1 MAHLDSS
8 TTQSIAR
15 SESFKFDRNFHGS
28 DPFSDCPSPP
38 KTGNHVPLTRTY
50 TAEPCVCCPC
60 RPVSDSPGVSPKMK
74 THMHQTDSG
83 HVPQDKP
90 PMECHRGSV
99 YERQFHFERYFPA
112 QPFPNDQEKADC
124 SPLGRQRQSLSP
136 TGTFGDQKSCDR
148 ERPNLRSIQKRLD
161 NPTNLEC
168 GYGSPKGPSSPNSP
182 QLGMYVRE
190 SLDYEAEPQ
199 AGRESVC
206 SLTVSP
212 DRSAP
217 VCCNYR
223 SGDRISDLPVMET
236 CVPVVMHRR
245 CRATSSCGR
254 ENRSR
259 EPSPCRPRFE
269 TSVCRPAS
277 FKQSRP
283 SRSLSVP
290 GHHSPPQFRSSSSPY
305 AVTYIYHP
313 DKSRPQP
320 RHACLGKDDHVEKF
334 GSYCYNYEAFYPYE
348 SSWELNKLRES
359 SGSQEANPPSCTQ
372 FARPETP
379 NTDSPLRL
387 SGQAKHKYSIEI
399 DKRCTSK
406 AAQLNTTPKKSSTKS
421 PHTVSKT
428 TPRLSLLP
436 TRTSFTYTQITERSV
451 PPKPG
456 LTATHSA
463 SSGRTPK
470 LPKALSPTIQ
480 VVKASSDFRSSAD
493 VTTFE
498 TSPVQSDLKPGFIQK
513 TLVSQSET
521 RSRKS
526 THLLSRTTSE
536 QSSLPPSESR
546 STTNP
551 PRNYASTR
559 STPSGQSTHLSE
571 VSTVL
576 TKSTM
581 KSSRVISQVSS
592 EVWELPVIPKQEVPI
607 YDSVAAV
614 ITSTPLYHWGSVAQ
628 PGLPGFPVKSMPP
641 KQLMSKI
648 STKTPGSSSVLSEP
662 SRGNTFPSTK
672 ASSFRSEQGTS
683 VSSIREA
690 EPLVPKGIHGPRSP
704 YSGPVEEDEEDHKY
718 PGIASVD
725 TLRTQGASSPIW
737 DRHPSNLPKQVTK
750 SPSEADA
757 PIMVPVKS
765 RPTTDTF
772 SSWDKETRKPFP
784 GIASDD
790 QNRTQGTSA
799 PKPLSGKVKTTHPT
813 DNRTTA
819 MAPLDPGQ
827 ESSYSRPTTQP
838 KHDQSELRSPFGRP
852 TLSTRLIRKSS
863 REEVVSSVR
872 TTQSMK
878 RPMHGGPAA
887 SVTDVPPEHL
897 KSQVSAPKPILG
909 ADHRAPVRRTT
920 RHLVNSPEM
929 HSTDSSEL
937 SSFERGLSS
946 SKTMKNRSSPKSNS
960 FGCCPKSKKSSKT
973 ENSGSRSSPTK
984 KTLRS
989 STLGD
994 SRSAGRGP
1002 HSPLSGASHSL
1013 RTSTLDSRSGPSTRD
1028 GGDRGQ
1034 TPIIFK
1040 RHSHETHRPERAQQ
1054 DTPGKQL
1061 ETKSLSALDLR
1072 LSPTKSPRY
1081 SRSQFRRHSSKSNIR
1096 DHSTES
1102 NDSHASSNRTRTKS
1116 FTSLSLVRTVTT
1128 SSDPADLPSGLPVA
1142 REPISSSPTD
1152 PDDSLLSSGLS
1163 IEQEVKK
1170 KQRSS
1175 MDSAR
1180 LFKKRRLIPRISVEF
1195 PNEELGSS
1203 TLASVKMGNL
1213 EQRTVIPSESPDE
1226 VVYRTSAK
1234 DRLERLIENK
1244 LRRYPGQVLSS
1255 TSSDATQNMSLT
1267 HVTDDSTIVT
1277 EEKTVTT
1284 RLMDVS
1290 GLPWDQIM
1298 RMVSGNDIKPD
1309 LTDEQGPPE
1318 ELEQRW
1324 SRLRTSKPK
1333 LMTTSPNRKQT
1344 SHQPLSGKPERR
1356 VTRSSFNHSTQYKS
1370 IEHGPEHISE
1380 KRRRFRDFT
1389 TSPTPLGEKSSPE
1402 RESPSSLRKDN
1413 LAGLVSNQRAMGEAA
1428 KKTGGLSAQDR
1439 NVGSP
1444 THSVSD
1450 VCNCD
1455 TCFSTVQHD
1464 IYIITPGSVCCS
1476 CCDCASAN
1484 PKDTSACAMTGNPS
1498 SRFVPC
1504 EHHYPGCP
1512 HGGWTNSPCLLH
1524 APCKSAVTTVL
1535 IDNKGIHR
1543 CPNDSEDLVYDHSG
1557 SNGLTASQ
1565 QQKSL
1570 TRVLELEEL
1579 ASSGKLVDSVASR
1592 AVRSTISEP
1601 MDAVNMDTSNEVEW
1615 EFFERKQ
1622 SFCDSG
1628 EYYSEC
1634 SPVGTPVNGDGE
1646 SFYWPLSNTNVNNFV
1661 GQELLFSSSKCNN
1674 YYRPESA
1681 FRKRYTGLLNPP
1693 FLMQQNNQ
1701 HLNTS
1706 GSCCSHHRTQSR
1718 MSSRKCSFLTL
1729 DRALLDILSD
1739 TSRIKSQSI
1748 SRSRSR
1754 CTTHYF
1760 TRTNPQYVAPRISL
1774 SPVHYKQRERS
1785 SALNTLLA
1793 FNDKVLCKNEG
1804 DLCESHCCSKLSSRQ
1819 IQLQATEHDPADCG
1833 HSQSI
1838 ATQSLEK
1845 THSSGLSFHS
1855 DYKNFSNPYPS
1866 LMRRNS
1872 GLEDKTILDPFY
1884 FNKQAT
1890 FVRKPVVCCSI
1901 NQPLSQQPPTYKA
1914 DLFPRHRNY
1923 DPDRHG
1929 TVDSLV
1935 FNSNKLTPH
1944 SEEILQRIRELVQL
1958 LIQDLIVLEEEIGD
1972 RDLRACETIGKHLS
1986 CLPSLLVQLLDS
1998 LHYSPTETK
2007 LLQQASGL
2015 NALVGEIV
2023 EDPITVLFHLLELG
2037 YRLGEFAAL
2046 FGEHLIP
2053 QYLPRL
2059 IHSIQTKLYRMKIGY
2074 ISRQYLYVP
2083 RSGDHL
2089 FTSYSRPRQLLRLEA
2104 SCGCQVNLL
2113 HPGHPRAMYCPIEYR
2128 TIEVVYE
2135 QESGKPG
2142 LFVQKLNSLLD
2153 SRRPTARLVAT
2164 VVRQINGDEYTMTVE
2179 DAKELLNCSVRP
2191 RYRDIL
2197 GIILSAGKHSTGFR

>member
-8 TTQSIAR
+8 TTQSVAR

-60 RPVSDSPGVSPKMK
+60 GLVPDSPGASPKVM
-74 THMHQTDSG
+74 THMSQTDSG
-83 HVPQDKP
+83 RVPQDKP
-90 PMECHRGSV
+90 RMECHRGSV
-99 YERQFHFERYFPA
+99 YERQFHFEHYFPA
-112 QPFPNDQEKADC
+112 QPIPNDREKADC
-124 SPLGRQRQSLSP
+124 NPLGRQRQSLSP
-136 TGTFGDQKSCDR
+136 TGTFGDQRSRDC
-148 ERPNLRSIQKRLD
+148 ERPNRRSTQNRSSLKEVLQNSDHCLD
-161 NPTNLEC
+161 NPTTLEC
-168 GYGSPKGPSSPNSP
+168 GYGSPKEPNSRNSP
-182 QLGMYVRE
+182 QLGMYLRE
-190 SLDYEAEPQ
+190 SLDYEAEPR

-206 SLTVSP
+206 SLTISP

-223 SGDRISDLPVMET
+223 SGDRVSDLPVMET
-236 CVPVVMHRR
+236 CVPVAMYRR
-245 CRATSSCGR
+245 CGATSSCGR

-259 EPSPCRPRFE
+259 EPSPYRPRFE
-269 TSVCRPAS
+269 PPVCRPAS
-277 FKQSRP
+277 FKQPRP

-290 GHHSPPQFRSSSSPY
+290 GHHSPTQYRSSSSPY

-313 DKSRPQP
+313 EKSRSQP
-320 RHACLGKDDHVEKF
+320 RHVCLRKDDFAEKF

-348 SSWELNKLRES
+348 SSQELNRLRES
-359 SGSQEANPPSCTQ
+359 SGSQEANLPSFTQ
-372 FARPETP
+372 VAGPENPTI
-379 NTDSPLRL
+379 DSPLRL
-387 SGQAKHKYSIEI
+387 SGRTKHKHSHEI
-399 DKRCTSK
+399 DKRCISK
-406 AAQLNTTPKKSSTKS
+406 AAQLHTTLKPSTKS
-421 PHTVSKT
+421 PHTVSKA

-463 SSGRTPK
+463 SSGKTPK
-470 LPKALSPTIQ
+470 LPRALSPTIQ

-498 TSPVQSDLKPGFIQK
+498 TSPVQSDVKPGFIQK

-526 THLLSRTTSE
+526 TRLLSRTTSE

-551 PRNYASTR
+551 PRKPASTR
-559 STPSGQSTHLSE
+559 STTSGQSTHLSE

-576 TKSTM
+576 TKST
-581 KSSRVISQVSS
+581 KSSRVISQVAS
-592 EVWELPVIPKQEVPI
+592 EAWELPLIPKQEVPI

-628 PGLPGFPVKSMPP
+628 SGLPGYPVKRMPP
-641 KQLMSKI
+641 KQLMPKI

-662 SRGNTFPSTK
+662 DKGNTFPSTK
-672 ASSFRSEQGTS
+672 ESSFRSEPGTS
-683 VSSIREA
+683 VSSIREV
-690 EPLVPKGIHGPRSP
+690 EPLVPKGIHTPRSP
-704 YSGPVEEDEEDHKY
+704 YSGPVEEDEEDNKY

-737 DRHPSNLPKQVTK
+737 DRHPSALPKQVTK
-750 SPSEADA
+750 SPSDVDI
-757 PIMVPVKS
+757 PIVVPVKS

-790 QNRTQGTSA
+790 QNRTQGTST
-799 PKPLSGKVKTTHPT
+799 PQPLSGKFKTAHPT

-819 MAPLDPGQ
+819 MSPLDPGQ

-838 KHDQSELRSPFGRP
+838 KLDQSELRSPFGRP
-852 TLSTRLIRKSS
+852 TLSTRLIKKSS
-863 REEVVSSVR
+863 LEEVVSSVR
-872 TTQSMK
+872 TTQPMK
-878 RPMHGGPAA
+878 RPVH
-887 SVTDVPPEHL
+887 DVPATSKSEHL
-897 KSQVSAPKPILG
+897 KSQASAPRSILG
-909 ADHRAPVRRTT
+909 ADHRTPVGKTT
-920 RHLVNSPEM
+920 RPLVSSPEM

-946 SKTMKNRSSPKSNS
+946 SKTKENTSSPKSKS
-960 FGCCPKSKKSSKT
+960 FGCCPKNKKSSKT

-984 KTLRS
+984 KALRS
-989 STLGD
+989 ITLGD

-1002 HSPLSGASHSL
+1002 HSPSSGASQPL

-1034 TPIIFK
+1034 TPIIF
-1040 RHSHETHRPERAQQ
+1040 RRQSHETHRPERVQQ
-1054 DTPGKQL
+1054 DTPGKQS
-1061 ETKSLSALDLR
+1061 ETTSLSAPDLR

-1081 SRSQFRRHSSKSNIR
+1081 SRSQFRRRSSKPNIR

-1116 FTSLSLVRTVTT
+1116 FTSLSLVRTVTN
-1128 SSDPADLPSGLPVA
+1128 SSDSVDLPSGLPVA
-1142 REPISSSPTD
+1142 REPVSSSPTD
-1152 PDDSLLSSGLS
+1152 LEDSLLSSGLS
-1163 IEQEVKK
+1163 IEQEIKK
-1170 KQRSS
+1170 RQRSS

-1180 LFKKRRLIPRISVEF
+1180 SFKKRRLIPRISVEF

-1226 VVYRTSAK
+1226 VVYRTSAE
-1234 DRLERLIENK
+1234 DRLKRLTENK
-1244 LRRYPGQVLSS
+1244 LRRYPGRALSS

-1267 HVTDDSTIVT
+1267 PVADNSTIVT

-1298 RMVSGNDIKPD
+1298 RMVSGNDIRPD
-1309 LTDEQGPPE
+1309 LTGEQGPPE

-1324 SRLRTSKPK
+1324 HRLRASKHN
-1333 LMTTSPNRKQT
+1333 LVTTSPNQKQT
-1344 SHQPLSGKPERR
+1344 SHKSLSGKSERR
-1356 VTRSSFNHSTQYKS
+1356 VTRSSFNQSTQYTSTK
-1370 IEHGPEHISE
+1370 HGPEHIPE
-1380 KRRRFRDFT
+1380 KRRKFRDFT

-1402 RESPSSLRKDN
+1402 REFPSSLRKDN
-1413 LAGLVSNQRAMGEAA
+1413 LSDFVSNQRAMGEAA
-1428 KKTGGLSAQDR
+1428 KKVGGLSAQDR

-1450 VCNCD
+1450 FCNCD

-1464 IYIITPGSVCCS
+1464 IYIIAPGSVCCS

-1484 PKDTSACAMTGNPS
+1484 PNDTSACAMTGNPS

-1512 HGGWTNSPCLLH
+1512 HGGWTGSPCLLH
-1524 APCKSAVTTVL
+1524 APCKSSVTTVL

-1543 CPNDSEDLVYDHSG
+1543 CQNDSEDLVYDHSG
-1557 SNGLTASQ
+1557 SNGLTVSQ

-1570 TRVLELEEL
+1570 TRVLTLEEL
-1579 ASSGKLVDSVASR
+1579 ASSKKLVDSVASR

-1601 MDAVNMDTSNEVEW
+1601 MDAVKMDANNEVEW

-1646 SFYWPLSNTNVNNFV
+1646 SFYQALSNTNVNNFM
-1661 GQELLFSSSKCNN
+1661 GQKLLFSSLKCEN
-1674 YYRPESA
+1674 YYRPESIL
-1681 FRKRYTGLLNPP
+1681 RKQYTGLLKPS
-1693 FLMQQNNQ
+1693 FLMQRNNQ

-1706 GSCCSHHRTQSR
+1706 GSCYRHYRTQSR
-1718 MSSRKCSFLTL
+1718 MSSRNCSFLAL
-1729 DRALLDILSD
+1729 DKTVSDMSSD
-1739 TSRIKSQSI
+1739 TPRIRFQSI

-1754 CTTHYF
+1754 CATHDF
-1760 TRTNPQYVAPRISL
+1760 TRTNPQYVAPRIS
-1774 SPVHYKQRERS
+1774 SSHVHCKQRERS
-1785 SALNTLLA
+1785 STFNTLLA
-1793 FNDKVLCKNEG
+1793 YNERVLRRNEG
-1804 DLCESHCCSKLSSRQ
+1804 DLCESCCCSKLNSRQ
-1819 IQLQATEHDPADCG
+1819 NHLQPTEHDPADCG

-1838 ATQSLEK
+1838 ARQSLEK
-1845 THSSGLSFHS
+1845 KHSSGLSFHS
-1855 DYKNFSNPYPS
+1855 DYQNFSNPYPS
-1866 LMRRNS
+1866 LMKRNS
-1872 GLEDKTILDPFY
+1872 ELEEKTILHPFY
-1884 FNKQAT
+1884 VNKQAK
-1890 FVRKPVVCCSI
+1890 FVRRPVACCSVS
-1901 NQPLSQQPPTYKA
+1901 QRLSGQPPKYKA
-1914 DLFPRHRNY
+1914 DLFPRHRSY

-1944 SEEILQRIRELVQL
+1944 SEEILQRIRETVQL
-1958 LIQDLIVLEEEIGD
+1958 LIQDLIVLEEQIGD
-1972 RDLRACETIGKHLS
+1972 RDLRACEAIGKHLS
-1986 CLPSLLVQLLDS
+1986 CLPTQ
-1998 LHYSPTETK
+1998 
-2007 LLQQASGL
+2007 
-2015 NALVGEIV
+2015 
-2023 EDPITVLFHLLELG
+2023 
-2037 YRLGEFAAL
+2037 
-2046 FGEHLIP
+2046 
-2053 QYLPRL
+2053 
-2059 IHSIQTKLYRMKIGY
+2059 MK
-2074 ISRQYLYVP
+2074 R
-2083 RSGDHL
+2083 
-2089 FTSYSRPRQLLRLEA
+2089 
-2104 SCGCQVNLL
+2104 
-2113 HPGHPRAMYCPIEYR
+2113 
-2128 TIEVVYE
+2128 
-2135 QESGKPG
+2135 
-2142 LFVQKLNSLLD
+2142 
-2153 SRRPTARLVAT
+2153 
-2164 VVRQINGDEYTMTVE
+2164 
-2179 DAKELLNCSVRP
+2179 NCSSKP
-2191 RYRDIL
+2191 P
-2197 GIILSAGKHSTGFR
+2197 A